1 MIFFKLL
8 DMFNFIEKHLYFL
21 DLQHSNFSEVYFYH
35 FWHRNIETMNVFFKT
50 YYKVILSLE
59 GRMQNNSATFSNPN
73 VGIENQVL
81 SAYLEIC

>member
-1 MIFFKLL
+1 
-8 DMFNFIEKHLYFL
+8 
-21 DLQHSNFSEVYFYH
+21 
-35 FWHRNIETMNVFFKT
+35 MNVFFKT

-73 VGIENQVL
+73 VGVENQVL